1 MVEYLDL
8 EDLLALTADLRA
20 GPVRDHGLLEAA
32 SARPRTTVFGEDAYP
47 GTLDKAAAMLHSLC
61 KSHALVDGDKR
72 LAWLAA
78 DVFLRINEIVVELPD
93 DEVFDLV
100 MRVADGRA
108 DVAEIAEVLERGI
121 AP

>member
-61 KSHALVDGDKR
+61 KSHALVDGNKR

>member
-1 MVEYLDL
+1 MVKYLDL

-61 KSHALVDGDKR
+61 KNYALVDGNKR

>member
-61 KSHALVDGDKR
+61 KNYALVDGNKR